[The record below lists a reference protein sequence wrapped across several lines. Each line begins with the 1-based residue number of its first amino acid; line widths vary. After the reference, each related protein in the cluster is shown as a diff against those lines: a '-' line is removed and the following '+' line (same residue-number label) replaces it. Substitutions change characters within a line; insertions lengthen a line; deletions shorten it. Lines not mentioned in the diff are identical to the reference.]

1 MKQRNQSTKML
12 KVILEILTLL
22 AVGWVAGAEIGSWFG
37 IQPIVEKLPYEQQVN
52 LEQAMLKTFGR
63 VMPAIMPFSA
73 VVVIVLAILT
83 RNDPTVVLWL
93 RIIAAVCIAV
103 TMVTT
108 LTINVPIN
116 NLTAKW
122 QISEDFTK
130 WSQMRTRWHL
140 FQGIRGGLFLL
151 SFILLTIAST
161 IQRQL

>member
-1 MKQRNQSTKML
+1 M
-12 KVILEILTLL
+12 
-22 AVGWVAGAEIGSWFG
+22 G
-37 IQPIVEKLPYEQQVN
+37 I
-52 LEQAMLKTFGR
+52 
-63 VMPAIMPFSA
+63 FS
-73 VVVIVLAILT
+73 

-93 RIIAAVCIAV
+93 RIIATVCIAV

-140 FQGIRGGLFLL
+140 FQGIRGGLFLV

-161 IQRQL
+161 IQRQA